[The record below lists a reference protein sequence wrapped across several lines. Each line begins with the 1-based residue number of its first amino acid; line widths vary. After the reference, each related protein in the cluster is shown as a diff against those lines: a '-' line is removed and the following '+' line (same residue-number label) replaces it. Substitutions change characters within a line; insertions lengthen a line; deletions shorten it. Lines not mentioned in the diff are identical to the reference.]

1 MLMGGKKESVNYDQG
16 IKVTHHV
23 VIQTRCTVPA
33 TIRATSS
40 ATTTAKRRYN
50 KNQKVK
56 TIDKDYRKP

>member
-1 MLMGGKKESVNYDQG
+1 MGGKKESVNYDQG

-33 TIRATSS
+33 TSS
-40 ATTTAKRRYN
+40 STTTAKRRYN